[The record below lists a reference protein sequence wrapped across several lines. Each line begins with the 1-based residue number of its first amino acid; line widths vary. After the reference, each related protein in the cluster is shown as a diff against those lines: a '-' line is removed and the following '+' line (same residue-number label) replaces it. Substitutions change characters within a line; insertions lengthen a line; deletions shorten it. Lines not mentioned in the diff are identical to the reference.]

1 MPGWCSTD
9 GRRRG
14 GTVSDQR
21 KTKAQLLEELT
32 QLRERVAQL
41 ERPTGHRAHPEEALR
56 REKAFLDELFNS
68 APEAVVLV
76 DNAGIVL
83 RANEYFT
90 TLFGYRREEVIGQS
104 IDQLVA
110 PGDMQLEAAGYTSQV
125 ARGER
130 IAVETVRRRKDGS
143 LVDVSILGVPIRV
156 GQGQVAVYGIYR
168 GIGEQKRAERALR
181 ESEER
186 YRTLFENAPIGL
198 GVADAH
204 GNLLA
209 FNQAILDPGG
219 WTRDEVR
226 EFGNVAELYAD
237 PEERMRVLELARRQ
251 GFVRRE
257 EVRFRRQ
264 DGSAYDA
271 LLSLTPITVEGRSG
285 WHAMVED
292 ITERKHAEETLVREK
307 QFSDITLDSLPGI
320 FYLMDEQGRLLR
332 WNNNLLKFTGYSEE
346 ELKGLS
352 PLDFFRE
359 EERPRIERSLRE
371 VFAAGFATVE
381 AHLVAK
387 DGSRV
392 PYVFTALRTTLAGKQ
407 CIVGTA
413 INITERRRV
422 EDELRRS
429 EAVYRALVDH
439 APYGIYLSSL
449 DSKLLSVNPALV
461 DMLGY
466 RSEQEL
472 LGVSVQEELCAEPE
486 AGDALSARLREGEPV
501 DGVEMEWRRKDGRR
515 VTVRLSG
522 RPVHGDGGE
531 FEGYQMI
538 AEDVTERR
546 VLEAQLRQAQKM
558 EAIGQLTGGIAHDF
572 NNVLTVILANA
583 DLVVSALPRELTQAR
598 ADLEDIQGAARRG
611 TTLIRKLLGFSR
623 RERLELQPTDLTQLM
638 QDLSAML
645 RRVVPENIEI
655 QLLAAEPDA
664 VAAADPGAIE
674 QIVLNLATNSRDAM
688 PDGGILRIETSRT
701 WLDEG
706 MRVLFT
712 ARTHTQAERLAR
724 ILADHEVPVSTKI
737 GPFDGGVLS
746 APPRGVAEVRIGGL
760 GSGFLLA
767 TEALCVITEE
777 EVFGSR
783 AHRRTRRRSRGETA
797 RPFLEDLRE
806 LQVGD
811 YVVHIDHGI
820 GRYLGLERKV
830 LGQSQYE
837 RMLGREPPSV
847 EVLVVEYTA
856 GDRLFLPVPRLN
868 QIQKLAGKE
877 GHQPKLDRLGGQ
889 TFARTKAKV
898 QKRVRILAG
907 SFPRD
912 HRSLP
917 HFPHRSH
924 DPAGA
929 GCGKGDLRVL

>member
-1 MPGWCSTD
+1 
-9 GRRRG
+9 
-14 GTVSDQR
+14 VSDQR
-21 KTKAQLLEELT
+21 KTKAQLIEELER
-32 QLRERVAQL
+32 LRKRVAQA
-41 ERPTGHRAHPEEALR
+41 ERPDGDRDRAERQLR
-56 REKAFLDELFNS
+56 REKAFLDELFHS

-83 RANEYFT
+83 RANQYFT
-90 TLFGYRREEVIGQS
+90 TLFGYTPQEALGQPV
-104 IDQLVA
+104 DQLVA
-110 PGDMQLEAAGYTSQV
+110 PGDMQLEAGGYTSRV

-130 IAVETVRRRKDGS
+130 VAVETVRRRKDGS

-168 GIGEQKRAERALR
+168 DISEQKQAERALR

-209 FNQAILDPGG
+209 FNQAILDPGA
-219 WTRDEVR
+219 WTRDEIR
-226 EFGNVAELYAD
+226 ELGNVAQLYAD
-237 PEERMRVLELARRQ
+237 PEERLRVLELARAQ

-257 EVRFRRQ
+257 EVRFRRK

-292 ITERKHAEETLVREK
+292 ITERKGAEERLVREK

-320 FYLMDEQGRLLR
+320 FYLMDDQGRLLR
-332 WNNNLLKFTGYSEE
+332 WNTNLLKFTGYSEE
-346 ELKGLS
+346 ELMGMS
-352 PLDFFRE
+352 PMDFFSDDDRTN
-359 EERPRIERSLRE
+359 IERSLRE
-371 VFAAGFATVE
+371 VFSAGYATAE
-381 AHLVAK
+381 AHLIAK

-392 PYVFTALRTTLAGKQ
+392 PYVFTALRATLGGRQ
-407 CIVGTA
+407 CVVGTA

-449 DSKLLSVNPALV
+449 DGRLLSVNPALV

-466 RSEQEL
+466 GSEREL
-472 LGVSVQEELCAEPE
+472 LGVSVLDELCAEPE
-486 AGDALSARLREGEPV
+486 TCGALLERLQRSEPV
-501 DGVEMEWRRKDGRR
+501 DNVEMDWRRKDGRR

-522 RPVHGDGGE
+522 RPVHGDGGG

-583 DLVVSALPRELTQAR
+583 DLVVSALPREQGQAR
-598 ADLEDIQGAARRG
+598 ADLEDIQAAARRG

-623 RERLELQPTDLTQLM
+623 RERLELRATDITQLV

-645 RRVVPENIEI
+645 RRVVPESIEI

-664 VAAADPGAIE
+664 VADADPGAIE

-688 PDGGILRIETSRT
+688 PDGGILRMETSRT

-706 MRVLFT
+706 YRATHPWVDPGEYVCLTCTDTGIGMDEETKERVFEPFFT
-712 ARTHTQAERLAR
+712 
-724 ILADHEVPVSTKI
+724 TK
-737 GPFDGGVLS
+737 
-746 APPRGVAEVRIGGL
+746 PPGEGTGL
-760 GSGFLLA
+760 GMAMIYGLVKQHGGYVHVYSEPGEGTTVNVYFRAARASVQEIALASPAAEGMRGDETILLVEDEGGIRRATKRALEGQGYSVLLA
-767 TEALCVITEE
+767 ADGEEALEAFRQHEAEI
-777 EVFGSR
+777 
-783 AHRRTRRRSRGETA
+783 
-797 RPFLEDLRE
+797 DLI
-806 LQVGD
+806 VSD
-811 YVVHIDHGI
+811 
-820 GRYLGLERKV
+820 
-830 LGQSQYE
+830 
-837 RMLGREPPSV
+837 
-847 EVLVVEYTA
+847 LVM
-856 GDRLFLPVPRLN
+856 P
-868 QIQKLAGKE
+868 
-877 GHQPKLDRLGGQ
+877 RLGGRQ
-889 TFARTKAKV
+889 FYEALKEQGKDPRILFTSGYSAQDVRAGLGFLRDVPFLHKPWTLTDLFL
-898 QKRVRILAG
+898 RVREVL
-907 SFPRD
+907 D
-912 HRSLP
+912 EK
-917 HFPHRSH
+917 
-924 DPAGA
+924 PA
-929 GCGKGDLRVL
+929 

>member
-1 MPGWCSTD
+1 M
-9 GRRRG
+9 
-14 GTVSDQR
+14 SDQR

-237 PEERMRVLELARRQ
+237 PEERTRVLELARRQ

-706 MRVLFT
+706 YRATHPWVDPGEYICLTCTDTGMGMDEETRERVFEPFFT
-712 ARTHTQAERLAR
+712 
-724 ILADHEVPVSTKI
+724 TK
-737 GPFDGGVLS
+737 
-746 APPRGVAEVRIGGL
+746 PPGEGTGL
-760 GSGFLLA
+760 GMAMIYGLVKQHGGYVHVYSDPGEGTTVNVYFPAVSASAEAAAAGPSAAGMRGDETILLVEDEGGIRRATRRALEGQGYSVLLA
-767 TEALCVITEE
+767 ADGEEAL
-777 EVFGSR
+777 EVFR
-783 AHRRTRRRSRGETA
+783 QHEAA
-797 RPFLEDLRE
+797 IDLI
-806 LQVGD
+806 VSD
-811 YVVHIDHGI
+811 
-820 GRYLGLERKV
+820 
-830 LGQSQYE
+830 
-837 RMLGREPPSV
+837 
-847 EVLVVEYTA
+847 LVM
-856 GDRLFLPVPRLN
+856 P
-868 QIQKLAGKE
+868 
-877 GHQPKLDRLGGQ
+877 RLGGRQ
-889 TFARTKAKV
+889 FYQALKEQGKRPRILFTSGYSAQDVRAGLGFLRGVPFLHKPWTLTDLFL
-898 QKRVRILAG
+898 RVREVLEQ
-907 SFPRD
+907 
-912 HRSLP
+912 
-917 HFPHRSH
+917 
-924 DPAGA
+924 DPA
-929 GCGKGDLRVL
+929 

>member
-1 MPGWCSTD
+1 
-9 GRRRG
+9 
-14 GTVSDQR
+14 VSDR
-21 KTKAQLLEELT
+21 SKTKAQLIEELER
-32 QLRERVAQL
+32 LRERVAAA
-41 ERPTGHRAHPEEALR
+41 ERPAGDRDRAERQLR
-56 REKAFLDELFNS
+56 REKAFLDELFQS
-68 APEAVVLV
+68 SPEAVVLL

-83 RANEYFT
+83 RANQYFT
-90 TLFGYRREEVIGQS
+90 TLFGYTPQEVLGQPL
-104 IDQLVA
+104 DQLVA
-110 PGDMQLEAAGYTSQV
+110 PGDMQLEAGGYTSRV

-130 IAVETVRRRKDGS
+130 VTVETLRRRKDGT

-168 GIGEQKRAERALR
+168 DISEQKQAERALR

-219 WTRDEVR
+219 WTRDDIR
-226 EFGNVAELYAD
+226 EITNVAQLYAD
-237 PEERMRVLELARRQ
+237 PEERVRVLELARAQ

-257 EVRFRRQ
+257 EVRFRRK

-292 ITERKHAEETLVREK
+292 ITERKGAEERLVRER

-320 FYLMDEQGRLLR
+320 FYLMDDQGRLLR
-332 WNNNLLKFTGYSEE
+332 WNDNLLKFTGYSEE
-346 ELKGLS
+346 ELKGMS
-352 PLDFFRE
+352 PMDFFSE
-359 EERPRIERSLRE
+359 EDRPNIERRLRE
-371 VFAAGFATVE
+371 VFSGGYATAE
-381 AHLVAK
+381 AQLIAK

-392 PYVFTALRTTLAGKQ
+392 PYVFTALRATLGGRQ
-407 CIVGTA
+407 CVVGTA

-429 EAVYRALVDH
+429 EAIYRALVDH

-449 DSKLLSVNPALV
+449 DGTLLSVNPALV

-466 RSEQEL
+466 GSEQEL
-472 LGVSVQEELCAEPE
+472 LGVSVLDELCAEPE
-486 AGDALSARLREGEPV
+486 ACGALVERLQRSEPV
-501 DGVEMEWRRKDGRR
+501 DNVEMDWRRKDGRR

-522 RPVHGDGGE
+522 RPVHGDGGG

-583 DLVVSALPRELTQAR
+583 DLVVSALPRELGQAR
-598 ADLEDIQGAARRG
+598 ADLEDIQEAARRG

-623 RERLELQPTDLTQLM
+623 RERLELQATDITQLV

-645 RRVVPENIEI
+645 RRVVPESIEI

-664 VAAADPGAIE
+664 VASADPGAIE

-688 PDGGILRIETSRT
+688 PDGGILRMETSRT

-706 MRVLFT
+706 YRATHPWVDPGEYVCLTCTDTGVGMDEETKERVFEPFFTTKPPGEGTGLGMAMIYGLVKQHGGYVHVYSEPGEGTTVNVYFPAVT
-712 ARTHTQAERLAR
+712 ARVQEGAVASPAAEGLRGDETVLLVEDEGGIRRA
-724 ILADHEVPVSTKI
+724 TKRALE
-737 GPFDGGVLS
+737 GQGYSV
-746 APPRGVAEVRIGGL
+746 
-760 GSGFLLA
+760 LLA
-767 TEALCVITEE
+767 ADGEEAL
-777 EVFGSR
+777 EVFHQHE
-783 AHRRTRRRSRGETA
+783 AEI
-797 RPFLEDLRE
+797 DLI
-806 LQVGD
+806 VSD
-811 YVVHIDHGI
+811 
-820 GRYLGLERKV
+820 
-830 LGQSQYE
+830 
-837 RMLGREPPSV
+837 
-847 EVLVVEYTA
+847 LVM
-856 GDRLFLPVPRLN
+856 P
-868 QIQKLAGKE
+868 
-877 GHQPKLDRLGGQ
+877 RLGGRQ
-889 TFARTKAKV
+889 FYEALKEQGKDPRILFTSGYSAQDVRAGLGFLRDVPFLHKPWTLTDLFL
-898 QKRVRILAG
+898 RVREVL
-907 SFPRD
+907 D
-912 HRSLP
+912 EK
-917 HFPHRSH
+917 
-924 DPAGA
+924 PA
-929 GCGKGDLRVL
+929 